1 VKNGP
6 NPNAGKLWLNFIL
19 SDEGQKIF
27 AQGYVRPSVA
37 DIALPADVAS
47 KMPAASQIKPLDIEK
62 ATAKK
67 AEINAGW
74 AKAVLGQ

>member
-1 VKNGP
+1 M
-6 NPNAGKLWLNFIL
+6 

-27 AQGYVRPSVA
+27 AEGYVRPSVN
-37 DIALPADVAS
+37 DIKLPEAVAA
-47 KMPAASQIKPLDIEK
+47 KMPTATQIKPLDIAK

-67 AEINAGW
+67 AEIDAGW